1 MSADN
6 VVSFPGGSPDPISP
20 NRRERPNRPNRPS
33 EAAKVDGAELLEDL
47 YKHFRRYI
55 VTVSHDDLALLALW
69 TLHTHLADVLPTSPR
84 LLIDSV
90 MPGSG
95 KTTVLEHIQKLGM
108 DPVMMAAISSPALLT
123 RMLADRPR
131 TLLVDEVD
139 RVLDPRGDMQK
150 DLIAILNSGYK
161 QGATRPVL
169 VPIKDGGWQAE
180 EQPTYAPVAL
190 AGNSPRLPDD
200 TLSRCLRIV
209 LMPDVNGEAEDSDW
223 ELIADE
229 VHILRLR
236 CEAWAEQA
244 GDQVKTARPPLP
256 AGVRGRMREIWAPL
270 ARVAAV
276 AGGRWP
282 EIVDVLIER
291 DLDERR
297 LEREE
302 GLAAQPPAVR
312 LLVDIRRIYDTDERD
327 FIPTAELIARLIGDD
342 PEQWGEASNFGK
354 PLTAQRMGRML
365 VRGYR
370 IHSVKNA
377 EGNRRGY
384 RRGQFS
390 NAWRRMLRSDG
401 SDTSASSGGSG
412 RHTPVELVEIAATT
426 TREEHHA
433 EV

>member
-6 VVSFPGGSPDPISP
+6 IVSFPDP
-20 NRRERPNRPNRPS
+20 NRLNRQDRPNRPNCQPEVAR
-33 EAAKVDGAELLEDL
+33 VDGAELLEDL
-47 YKHFRRYI
+47 YKHFGRYI
-55 VTVSHDDLALLALW
+55 VTVSSDDLALIALW
-69 TLHTHLADVLPTSPR
+69 TLHTHLTDVLPTSPR

-95 KTTVLEHIQKLGM
+95 KTTVLEHVQKLGR

-161 QGATRPVL
+161 QGSTRPVL
-169 VPIKDGGWQAE
+169 VPVKDGGWQAE

-209 LMPDVNGEAEDSDW
+209 LMPDANGEAEDSDW
-223 ELIADE
+223 ELIGDE
-229 VHILRLR
+229 VHLLRLR
-236 CEAWAEQA
+236 CEAWAEQVA
-244 GDQVKTARPPLP
+244 DRVQTARPPLP

-270 ARVAAV
+270 KRIASV

-282 EIVDVLIER
+282 EIVDILIER
-291 DLDERR
+291 ALDEQR

-302 GLAAQPPAVR
+302 GLTAQPPAVR
-312 LLVDIRRIYDTDERD
+312 LLADLRRIYETDERE

-342 PEQWGEASNFGK
+342 PEQWGEASIFGK
-354 PLTAQRMGRML
+354 ALTSQRMGRML

-370 IHSVKNA
+370 IHSSKDTD
-377 EGNRRGY
+377 GNRRGY

-390 NAWRRMLRSDG
+390 TAWRRMLRTAGSGGSDG
-401 SDTSASSGGSG
+401 SDGLGGSD
-412 RHTPVELVEIAATT
+412 RYTPVELVEIAAP
-426 TREEHHA
+426 TREGRTTHA
-433 EV
+433 QV